1 MIVEHRGAA
10 PRIHPTG
17 WVASTAVVSGDV
29 EIGEESRV
37 LYGAVITSE
46 GAPVRIGARC
56 VIMEHAVI
64 RGAGGKDETFPVE
77 IGDHVLVGPHTH
89 LSGCSIGPNSF
100 IATGSMIFNGARI
113 GAGSVV
119 TLNGIVHAGT
129 VLPEESIVPIQH
141 VAVGNPGR
149 VYDPTQWAE
158 ILQWLDDLN
167 FRRYVFGIDTEGK
180 SRAEQYHELLERYTR
195 GLAAHRRD
203 RILPQGGGP

>member
-1 MIVEHRGAA
+1 MIVEHRGVA
-10 PRIHPTG
+10 PRIHPTA
-17 WVASTAVVSGDV
+17 WVAPTAVVSGDV
-29 EIGEESRV
+29 EIGEEARV

-46 GAPVRIGARC
+46 GAPVKIGARC
-56 VIMEHAVI
+56 VIMEYAVI
-64 RGAGGKDETFPVE
+64 RGAGGKDEHFPVE
-77 IGDHVLVGPHTH
+77 IGGHVLIGPHTH
-89 LSGCSIGPNSF
+89 LSGCSIGASSF

-129 VLPEESIVPIQH
+129 VLPEESVVPIQH
-141 VAVGNPGR
+141 VAVGSPGR

-180 SRAEQYHELLERYTR
+180 TRAQIYHEMTERYSR
-195 GLAAHRRD
+195 GLAAHRQD
-203 RILPQGGGP
+203 RIVREGGAP